1 MGVRH
6 LEENILALLRSACKC
21 PLVTSDLKSES
32 SKVICKDAMAG
43 TFQFDLADNFN
54 KKKKTEIICSMKEKI
69 QTENTPTICKSFKDG
84 FHQAIVDD
92 SI

>member
-1 MGVRH
+1 
-6 LEENILALLRSACKC
+6 
-21 PLVTSDLKSES
+21 
-32 SKVICKDAMAG
+32 MAG